1 MLQKLDPQSPQQ
13 NLNRAT
19 SPIVI
24 IGCGFGGMAMAI
36 ELKKNGMNDF
46 IILERASDIGGVWRD
61 NSYPGAACDV
71 VSRFYSFSFDRD
83 REWSQVF
90 APQGEIWQYQ
100 IEVAERFGIRPHV
113 RFNTEVLSAAFDEK
127 TGQWTVDL
135 ADGHKITTPVLISA
149 VGLFNTANIPDIPGR
164 DTFKG
169 ERFHSS
175 GWNHAYNLEGKSV
188 GVIGNGASGVQ
199 FIPKIAP
206 QVAKLNLFQR
216 SPQYVMPKAIFPG
229 GGEWD
234 LWLQKQPGL
243 RWLARLK
250 VYLTFERF
258 IWRRRWKP
266 HLRLAGEAAF
276 KKLLED
282 KVKDPELRRKLTPQY
297 PMGCKRQLV
306 SDVFYDAMV
315 RPNVEVIDTAIE
327 RIVEDG
333 VITRDGMHHKARCH
347 YLWHG
352 FQTDGLPDTDAN
364 SRPQRARSQRDLAQR
379 RGSLSRSG
387 SHGIPEFLH
396 VVRPEYQCAVLDHLH
411 ARVPVALHRQRAQD
425 AAKEQGPLYECPGRR
440 AEGIQ
445 CRNAGFAGANH
456 SCAGGLLH
464 LFQNRK
470 WQNNNELARDT
481 PPNINGAPG
490 RLKSAIMNSPRHEAG
505 EVTGAGCLSALPT
518 GRYARHGRVG
528 VCWAIIEITSCRLS
542 HNAM

>member
-1 MLQKLDPQSPQQ
+1 MLQKPDPQSRQQ
-13 NLNRAT
+13 NLDRIT
-19 SPIVI
+19 STIVI

-61 NSYPGAACDV
+61 NSYPGAACVV

-83 REWSQVF
+83 REWSQTF
-90 APQGEIWQYQ
+90 APQAEIWQYQ
-100 IEVAERFGIRPHV
+100 IEVAERIGIRPHV
-113 RFNTEVLSAAFDEK
+113 RFNTEVSSAVFDEK
-127 TGQWTVDL
+127 IGQWTIDL
-135 ADGHKITTPVLISA
+135 ADGHPITTPVLISA

-164 DTFKG
+164 DTFRG
-169 ERFHSS
+169 EAFHSS
-175 GWNHAYNLEGKSV
+175 GWNHGYNLEGKAV

-229 GGEWD
+229 AGEWD

-276 KKLLED
+276 KKLLEN

-315 RPNVEVIDTAIE
+315 RPNVDVIDTPIA

-333 VITRDGMHHKARCH
+333 VITRDGMHRKLDAIIYGTGFKPTA
-347 YLWHG
+347 YLTPM
-352 FQTDGLPDTDAN
+352 QIRGLN
-364 SRPQRARSQRDLAQR
+364 GCDLNAAWR
-379 RGSLSRSG
+379 NGAEAYLG
-387 SHGIPEFLH
+387 
-396 VVRPEYQCAVLDHLH
+396 VAV
-411 ARVPVALHRQRAQD
+411 
-425 AAKEQGPLYECPGRR
+425 
-440 AEGIQ
+440 
-445 CRNAGFAGANH
+445 AGFPNFFMLYGPNTNAP
-456 SCAGGLLH
+456 SSIIFMLEC
-464 LFQNRK
+464 Q
-470 WQNNNELARDT
+470 ARY
-481 PPNINGAPG
+481 I
-490 RLKSAIMNSPRHEAG
+490 
-505 EVTGAGCLSALPT
+505 VSALKT
-518 GRYARHGRVG
+518 LRKKGARYMNVRADVQKGFNVETQALLAKTIPARADCFTYFKMENGK
-528 VCWAIIEITSCRLS
+528 ITTNWPGYATEYNWRTRAVKIRDYEFTS
-542 HNAM
+542 A